1 MTSRRLFLAWGIFVF
16 VSVSVLAQ
24 EPEPIAYFGH
34 GGFFDQGGKQIEVT
48 PDFVAKAQTWYRNK
62 LLAALPAEKKA
73 QFTNFESQLFS
84 GLRVSGQ
91 TQLVLQQRS
100 LDWLLANSKLND
112 RDQIVGKLNAL
123 KRALQWKLDD
133 GKGIREMKRREPF
146 TLPPDIEKRL
156 KTMVV
161 TGSPILFLATVNSG
175 QAYLNECTAAGVP
188 IPPPIGVLDPNGT
201 AGWKSQ
207 GFIPT
212 GDQFIVGTPAELRS
226 FTSPSGMCFA
236 LPRYSDGSLTT
247 VDLDGVICLSR
258 TTSKV
263 CFWDNQMSG
272 TGFSFASGTKIP
284 IGVVDLVLNPA
295 GQYQAGGFELN
306 NGTGGPCTNC
316 HAGETP
322 YIMHPKTNL
331 GSRLWVALK
340 GPPQNL
346 PTFGHARCDPLVP
359 SAWWQNASSH
369 AAALV
374 PGQCGAC
381 HVQGDAGRFPH
392 LSTDTGDYCNT
403 ILQQAINRTMPPS
416 APGSLKNDPAIV

>member
-1 MTSRRLFLAWGIFVF
+1 M
-16 VSVSVLAQ
+16 
-24 EPEPIAYFGH
+24 
-34 GGFFDQGGKQIEVT
+34 
-48 PDFVAKAQTWYRNK
+48 
-62 LLAALPAEKKA
+62 
-73 QFTNFESQLFS
+73 
-84 GLRVSGQ
+84 
-91 TQLVLQQRS
+91 
-100 LDWLLANSKLND
+100 
-112 RDQIVGKLNAL
+112 
-123 KRALQWKLDD
+123 
-133 GKGIREMKRREPF
+133 
-146 TLPPDIEKRL
+146 
-156 KTMVV
+156 
-161 TGSPILFLATVNSG
+161 
-175 QAYLNECTAAGVP
+175 
-188 IPPPIGVLDPNGT
+188 
-201 AGWKSQ
+201 
-207 GFIPT
+207 
-212 GDQFIVGTPAELRS
+212 RS

-316 HAGETP
+316 HAGENP
-322 YIMHPKTNL
+322 YIIHPKTNL
-331 GSRLWVALK
+331 GSQLWGALK

-346 PTFGHARCDPLVP
+346 PTFGPARYDPLVP

-403 ILQQAINRTMPPS
+403 ILQQAIKLREQALAAARWDRRRRGIPALGPVQLYHRP
-416 APGSLKNDPAIV
+416 APLCRRRGVPGLQRPGGRRRGNVGYRAHR